1 MLFIAAFIAV
11 GAGETDE
18 ILESPVFQLIIFLF
32 SSHTLRETKKI
43 IEIEFIL
50 FQTPHNC
57 FRILIDTPKIRPHTV
72 CNGYEDLQRDAD
84 LNMENELV
92 EFFTRERYLIQ
103 IEPYIEG
110 DAFSFLGLLFLTQSD
125 FDKE

>member
-1 MLFIAAFIAV
+1 M
-11 GAGETDE
+11 
-18 ILESPVFQLIIFLF
+18 
-32 SSHTLRETKKI
+32 
-43 IEIEFIL
+43 
-50 FQTPHNC
+50 
-57 FRILIDTPKIRPHTV
+57 

-103 IEPYIEG
+103 IEPNIEG

-125 FDKE
+125 FDKEWYAHFIYISLQNYVKVLVIC

>member
-1 MLFIAAFIAV
+1 M
-11 GAGETDE
+11 
-18 ILESPVFQLIIFLF
+18 
-32 SSHTLRETKKI
+32 
-43 IEIEFIL
+43 
-50 FQTPHNC
+50 
-57 FRILIDTPKIRPHTV
+57 

-92 EFFTRERYLIQ
+92 EFFTRERHLIQ
-103 IEPYIEG
+103 IEPNIEG

>member
-11 GAGETDE
+11 GAGERDE

-32 SSHTLRETKKI
+32 SSHTLKETKKNHWI
-43 IEIEFIL
+43 QIHFISD
-50 FQTPHNC
+50 PHNL

-72 CNGYEDLQRDAD
+72 CNGYEDLQRDAH

-92 EFFTRERYLIQ
+92 EFFTRERHLIQ
-103 IEPYIEG
+103 SEPYIEG
-110 DAFSFLGLLFLTQSD
+110 DATSFPGLLNLTQSD